1 MELDKR
7 KRFIINISYWAIIL
21 AIVYLVFKYLL
32 HLVMPFFLALI
43 FASVMRP
50 LTKFLNRKC
59 HIRYNIASIITVILF
74 FAVLA
79 GLVVLIV
86 VNTATG
92 VVDLVEKLPQLYTQ
106 SIEPGLRN
114 MMQWLED
121 VANRFDPAVVELV
134 ENATPQIISAVGNAV
149 TTFSMTLV
157 SWLTGFVGKVPN
169 LLLSTVIC
177 IIATIF
183 MSVDYSRIARFIT
196 GQIPERFTHLF
207 TSIRDSLTRTI
218 VRYGKSYLLI
228 LLITFAE
235 LSIGLLII
243 RIPSAILIGLLI
255 AILDIFPV
263 VGTGLILLPWSV
275 ISLIQGNAVRG
286 VSLLILYIV
295 ITVIRQII
303 EPKIVGRHVGLHP
316 LVTLISMFVGTS
328 LFGGIGLFGLP
339 ITVAIIKN
347 LDDEGVIHIFKHA
360 PENPDTPP
368 EDESQPPA
376 QGGPPAEPGK
386 TVY

>member
-21 AIVYLVFKYLL
+21 AIVFLVFKYLL

-43 FASVMRP
+43 FASIMRP
-50 LTKFLNRKC
+50 LAKFLNRTC
-59 HIRYNIASIITVILF
+59 HIRYNIAAIFSVILF
-74 FAVLA
+74 FAILV

-106 SIEPGLRN
+106 SIEPGLQN
-114 MMQWLED
+114 MMQRLEEI
-121 VANRFDPAVVELV
+121 ANRFDPAVVELV
-134 ENATPQIISAVGNAV
+134 ESATPQIISTVGNAV
-149 TTFSMTLV
+149 TSFSMTLV
-157 SWLTGFVGKVPN
+157 SWLTGSVGKVPT

-183 MSVDYSRIARFIT
+183 MSIDYSRIARFIM
-196 GQIPERFTHLF
+196 GQVPERFTHLVL
-207 TSIRDSLTRTI
+207 SIKDSLIRTI

-243 RIPSAILIGLLI
+243 RVPSAILIGLLI

-263 VGTGLILLPWSV
+263 VGTGLVLLPWSV
-275 ISLIQGNAVRG
+275 ISLIQGNVVRS

-316 LVTLISMFVGTS
+316 LVTLISMFVGAS
-328 LFGGIGLFGLP
+328 LFGGVGLFGLP
-339 ITVAIIKN
+339 ILVAIVKN
-347 LDDEGVIHIFKHA
+347 LDDEGVIRIFKHD
-360 PENPDTPP
+360 PEKQAGT
-368 EDESQPPA
+368 PPA
-376 QGGPPAEPGK
+376 QDGSAGPGK